1 MSNIKILLADDHEI
15 VHDGIRML
23 LRNHPQ
29 FEIIEAVFNGKEAL
43 NYLANQPID
52 ILISDVSMPKMDGI
66 QLTSEVK
73 KIHPEVKVLVLT
85 VHKEEEIIRKLLTA
99 EADGYLLKNTGTKEL
114 VEALTQLDQG
124 DTYYAQEIVKLLMK
138 DLKPEKAEKKA
149 AELSSRELEILQLV
163 SDEHTTKVIA
173 EKLFIS
179 PMTVDT
185 HRKNILKK
193 TNQKTNIGLIK
204 YAILNQLVKLDS

>member
-114 VEALTQLDQG
+114 VEALTQLAQG